1 MHNDETSDFMQLIQ
15 TIHIHYCTYAIQATA
30 HGLLIAS
37 LFPDCSSSLSAG
49 WNHDEVHAAVWERDV
64 GTRGGDGDRDTG
76 GKNERAW
83 CECVCGW
90 MHMCNTSDLSSSSR
104 SVSSLWFWV
113 ERPPPDTRWLERRD
127 LDWKCFTHS
136 LSPAEVSPHEHK
148 VTDVTDLDTSLSV
161 LSRRFGLLTIRVLP
175 TSRELLFN
183 QWNFFF
189 FFSIQ
194 NKCMLL
200 QRFWFIFQIFAMGI
214 WP

>member
-1 MHNDETSDFMQLIQ
+1 MHNDETSDFMQPIQ
-15 TIHIHYCTYAIQATA
+15 TIHYCTYAIQATA

-37 LFPDCSSSLSAG
+37 LFPDCSFSLSAG

-113 ERPPPDTRWLERRD
+113 ERPPPPPTVTWTKGFGLEM
-127 LDWKCFTHS
+127 LYTLS
-136 LSPAEVSPHEHK
+136 LSC
-148 VTDVTDLDTSLSV
+148 
-161 LSRRFGLLTIRVLP
+161 RG
-175 TSRELLFN
+175 
-183 QWNFFF
+183 
-189 FFSIQ
+189 FSAWTQSDRCDRLGHITLGPVW
-194 NKCMLL
+194 K
-200 QRFWFIFQIFAMGI
+200 I
-214 WP
+214 WPVND

>member
-15 TIHIHYCTYAIQATA
+15 TIHYCTYAIQATA

-49 WNHDEVHAAVWERDV
+49 WNHDEIHAAVWERDV
-64 GTRGGDGDRDTG
+64 GPRGGDGDKDTG
-76 GKNERAW
+76 GKTMRGLGVSVR
-83 CECVCGW
+83 VCGW

-104 SVSSLWFWV
+104 SVSRLWFWV
-113 ERPPPDTRWLERRD
+113 ERPPPPRWLERRD

-136 LSPAEVSPHEHK
+136 LSPAEVSQNEHK

-183 QWNFFF
+183 RRNF
-189 FFSIQ
+189 
-194 NKCMLL
+194 L
-200 QRFWFIFQIFAMGI
+200 FIFFLH
-214 WP
+214 PK